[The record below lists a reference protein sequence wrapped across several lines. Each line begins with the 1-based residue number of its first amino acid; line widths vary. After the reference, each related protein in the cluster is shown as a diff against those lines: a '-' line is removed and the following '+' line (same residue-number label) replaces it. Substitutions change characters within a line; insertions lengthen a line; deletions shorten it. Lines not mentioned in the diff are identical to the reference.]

1 MVPCFYFYSLYAKLV
16 TYLNSRRRFTMKQNA
31 YLSIISGACLWGLI
45 ALFFKYLSACGF
57 SPLQVV
63 TLRVLF
69 AALLM
74 TVIIAK
80 VDPAL
85 FKIRWRDSWLFI
97 GTGLLSLVFLTTAI
111 LGPSKAALFPLPYF
125 YYIRR
130 RFL

>member
-1 MVPCFYFYSLYAKLV
+1 
-16 TYLNSRRRFTMKQNA
+16 MKQNA

-74 TVIIAK
+74 TTIIAK
-80 VDPAL
+80 IDPAL
-85 FKIRWRDSWLFI
+85 FKIRWLRQLAFYRDGALEPGLF
-97 GTGLLSLVFLTTAI
+97 
-111 LGPSKAALFPLPYF
+111 
-125 YYIRR
+125 
-130 RFL
+130 